1 MRNMVF
7 PVKSMSSL
15 MNSMFVLIMAD
26 STRNTVFSLR
36 CAVVTDLPVII
47 VEWRLGVWVTGGGS
61 PSATAMSQVY
71 SDWSAQAYAQLGLAR
86 IPSTALLGQYQPN
99 LSTWQCK
106 AESSVSVSRPDDGR
120 RSNGHH
126 LTKATRSTV
135 WQTGRKKR
143 EASSQHSP

>member
-47 VEWRLGVWVTGGGS
+47 VE
-61 PSATAMSQVY
+61 
-71 SDWSAQAYAQLGLAR
+71 
-86 IPSTALLGQYQPN
+86 
-99 LSTWQCK
+99 
-106 AESSVSVSRPDDGR
+106 
-120 RSNGHH
+120 
-126 LTKATRSTV
+126 
-135 WQTGRKKR
+135 
-143 EASSQHSP
+143 